1 MDDSKRTNKV
11 LISLVIILLIIAII
25 VFAQV
30 VFNSMN
36 GLEWG
41 SVSDWV
47 STGSSIATTYLAFLA
62 YKAAPNWFKQKT
74 FEAGFN
80 HVNNLISEY
89 YWIEGN
95 IQRLYWD
102 VISIKPS
109 NSRTSQTWGEIET
122 LAYRAISLKGNLFAC
137 QRFNISVLPETFR
150 CFERLKQFCDISYQ
164 LQGRLYMQ
172 DDEKINDEKILEVH
186 KELEDLKDFIKHD
199 SHNIK
204 SNMHDYFTFPK

>member
-1 MDDSKRTNKV
+1 MDYLKRTNKI
-11 LISLVIILLIIAII
+11 LLSLVIILFVFAIIA
-25 VFAQV
+25 FAKV
-30 VFNSMN
+30 VFNSMS

-47 STGSSIATTYLAFLA
+47 STGSSIATTYIAYLA

-74 FEAGFN
+74 YEAGFD

-89 YWIEGN
+89 DSIEQN

-102 VISIKPS
+102 IISINSS
-109 NSRTSQTWGEIET
+109 NYRISQTWGEIET
-122 LAYRAISLKGNLFAC
+122 LAYRAISLRENLIAC
-137 QRFNISVLPETFR
+137 QRFNVSVLPETFR
-150 CFERLKQFCDISYQ
+150 CIERLKQFCNISYQ

-172 DDEKINDEKILEVH
+172 DEEKILEVH
-186 KELEDLKDFIKHD
+186 KELEDLKDYIKHD
-199 SHNIK
+199 SDNIK

>member
-1 MDDSKRTNKV
+1 MDYLKRTNTI
-11 LISLVIILLIIAII
+11 LISLVIILFVFAIIAFSKVI
-25 VFAQV
+25 
-30 VFNSMN
+30 FNSMS

-47 STGSSIATTYLAFLA
+47 STGSSIATTYIAFLA

-74 FEAGFN
+74 YEAGFN

-89 YWIEGN
+89 DSIEES

-109 NSRTSQTWGEIET
+109 NSHTSQTSQTWGEIET
-122 LAYRAISLKGNLFAC
+122 LAYRAIRLKGNLFAC
-137 QRFNISVLPETFR
+137 QRFNVSVLPETFR

-164 LQGRLYMQ
+164 LQGRIYMQ
-172 DDEKINDEKILEVH
+172 DDEKILEVH
-186 KELEDLKDFIKHD
+186 KELEDLKDYIKHD
-199 SHNIK
+199 SDNIK
-204 SNMHDYFTFPK
+204 SNMHDYFIFPK

>member
-1 MDDSKRTNKV
+1 MTMDYLKRTNKI
-11 LISLVIILLIIAII
+11 LLSLVIILFVFAIIA
-25 VFAQV
+25 FAKV
-30 VFNSMN
+30 VFNSMS

-47 STGSSIATTYLAFLA
+47 STGSSIATTYIAYLA

-74 FEAGFN
+74 YEAGFD

-89 YWIEGN
+89 DSIEQN

-102 VISIKPS
+102 IISINSS
-109 NSRTSQTWGEIET
+109 NYRISQTWGEIET
-122 LAYRAISLKGNLFAC
+122 LAYRAISLRENLIAC
-137 QRFNISVLPETFR
+137 QRFNVSVLPETFR
-150 CFERLKQFCDISYQ
+150 CIERLKQFCNISYQ

-172 DDEKINDEKILEVH
+172 DEEKILEVH
-186 KELEDLKDFIKHD
+186 KELEDLKDYIKHD
-199 SHNIK
+199 SDNIK

>member
-1 MDDSKRTNKV
+1 MDYLKRTNKI
-11 LISLVIILLIIAII
+11 LLSLVIILFVFAIIA
-25 VFAQV
+25 FAKV
-30 VFNSMN
+30 VFNSMS

-47 STGSSIATTYLAFLA
+47 STGSSIATTYIAYLA

-74 FEAGFN
+74 YEAGFD

-89 YWIEGN
+89 DSIEQN

-102 VISIKPS
+102 IISINSS
-109 NSRTSQTWGEIET
+109 NSRISQTWGEIET
-122 LAYRAISLKGNLFAC
+122 LAYRTISLKENLIAC
-137 QRFNISVLPETFR
+137 QRFNVFVLPETFR
-150 CFERLKQFCDISYQ
+150 CIERLKQFCNISYQ

-172 DDEKINDEKILEVH
+172 DDEKIFEVH
-186 KELEDLKDFIKHD
+186 KELEVLKDCIKHD
-199 SHNIK
+199 SDNIK

>member
-1 MDDSKRTNKV
+1 MDYLKRTNKI
-11 LISLVIILLIIAII
+11 LLSLVIILFVFAIIA
-25 VFAQV
+25 FAKV
-30 VFNSMN
+30 VFNSMS

-47 STGSSIATTYLAFLA
+47 STGSSIATTYIAYLA

-74 FEAGFN
+74 YEAGFD

-89 YWIEGN
+89 DSIEQN

-102 VISIKPS
+102 IISINS
-109 NSRTSQTWGEIET
+109 CNSRISQTWGEIET
-122 LAYRAISLKGNLFAC
+122 LAYRTISLKENLIAC
-137 QRFNISVLPETFR
+137 QRFNVSVLPETFR
-150 CFERLKQFCDISYQ
+150 CIERLKQFCNISYQ

-172 DDEKINDEKILEVH
+172 DDEKIFEVH
-186 KELEDLKDFIKHD
+186 KELEVLKDCIKHD
-199 SHNIK
+199 SDNIK